1 MRNYILFLVV
11 IIIGSFH
18 TTYAFNLPQIT
29 NIFKPPTFEGS
40 NKVGSIASEEQ
51 QLLQAIS
58 NTGNGKDADLDTQVE
73 VLKLVRSLETKATP
87 SQTLL
92 SNPQESKQLDGEWY
106 LQYTAPSQIDADLTD
121 DKWQAVDAGEGK
133 DIETR
138 QFGQAGSV
146 SGGGISVDASNAAA
160 LQVFDIAQSRVMNE
174 IKTGF
179 GLITVGG
186 TFRQSTS
193 VPTRAVVSFDTAK
206 LALDIGPT
214 IDIGFLF
221 DIRAALK
228 NGDKE
233 SGWLETT
240 YLSNDMRIGR
250 GNKGSMFIL
259 TRDRDAN

>member
-1 MRNYILFLVV
+1 MHNYFLFLVV
-11 IIIGSFH
+11 IIIGSLH

-40 NKVGSIASEEQ
+40 NEVGSLANEEQ
-51 QLLQAIS
+51 QLLEAIS
-58 NTGNGKDADLDTQVE
+58 NTGNGKDADIETQVK

-121 DKWQAVDAGEGK
+121 NKWQAVDAAEEK
-133 DIETR
+133 NIETR
-138 QFGQAGSV
+138 QFGKAGSV
-146 SGGGISVDASNAAA
+146 SGGGIPVDASSSRA

-228 NGDKE
+228 GGDKE

-250 GNKGSMFIL
+250 GNKGSLFIL
-259 TRDRDAN
+259 TRDRD